1 MFGQLIESIRTVVE
15 GEGSV
20 DALDAY
26 GKKSRAYGKRNAK
39 RGSGAYSKK
48 RAARM
53 SRREARRKIKDGKPE
68 MIRKSVLKGYVS

>member
-1 MFGQLIESIRTVVE
+1 MFGSLIESIRSVVE
-15 GEGSV
+15 GEGNTL
-20 DALDAY
+20 ALDAY

-39 RGSGAYSKK
+39 RGSGSYSKE

-53 SRREARRKIKDGKPE
+53 SRREAKRKIKQGKPE